1 MKINSKETS
10 TGRPGEGK
18 KMQLELEVSQEREAG
33 MLTGHCP
40 RLLFESATGQ
50 LQPPWPV
57 SQSHGSQSPQ
67 GKHTE
72 IITAEETLLKHF
84 TSRSP
89 DKNTAPALQS
99 VWQSPLPMLPHFHHH
114 PRDMSG
120 FESLRH
126 HILAPDSSKA
136 RLPRAE
142 STALRPAGRWMQR
155 D

>member
-18 KMQLELEVSQEREAG
+18 KMQLELEVSQERETG

-89 DKNTAPALQS
+89 DKNTAPDSGKALCQCYHIS
-99 VWQSPLPMLPHFHHH
+99 TTIHGTCLGSNPCGTTSWLQTR
-114 PRDMSG
+114 PRLG
-120 FESLRH
+120 FLVR
-126 HILAPDSSKA
+126 KA
-136 RLPRAE
+136 L
-142 STALRPAGRWMQR
+142 L
-155 D
+155 